1 MALASVATDEA
12 AALLNDAAKV
22 SFTFAVLLPFLQRAH
37 RDLQLKLDAR
47 QSTVQKEV
55 TAVFTITAGAT
66 DLGASQPTDLLRPIK
81 MQEAAVGTAI
91 GSYTDMRE
99 GVWEKNIAAST
110 QIGLWAWRE
119 ELIVFPACSANR
131 SLMLYYVKG
140 LTVPTLVGSALGFTR
155 AETYLSAKT
164 AHYAAKYILQD
175 EKRAADLDSDAEK
188 ALKDYFDAEVRGQ
201 QGLPARRRPYGS
213 RWARTGRYTY

>member
-1 MALASVATDEA
+1 MAVASIATDEA

-47 QSTVQKEV
+47 QSSVQKEV
-55 TAVFTITAGAT
+55 TAVFTITAGLTAIPA
-66 DLGASQPTDLLRPIK
+66 LSIPADLLRPIK
-81 MQEAAVGTAI
+81 LQEAAVGTAI
-91 GSYTDMRE
+91 GSYTDMHE
-99 GVWEKNIAAST
+99 GVWEANIKPGT
-110 QIGLWAWRE
+110 TIGIWTWRE
-119 ELIVFPACSANR
+119 EAIVFPAATADR

-140 LTVPTLVGSALGFTR
+140 LTVPTVVGSQLGFTR
-155 AETYLSAKT
+155 AETFLSAKT

-213 RWARTGRYTY
+213 RWARTGRYS